1 MTYIIQFLQIYFYIF
16 EQKSVILLNKN
27 LGNCKECIKKKEK
40 IQQIGVK
47 STKKRKN
54 VLKFYKIGKVFVQ
67 IHNKN
72 SWEKCRTVQTL
83 CNDWTEKKIYV
94 IIAKSGKRNN
104 KYHN

>member
-40 IQQIGVK
+40 IQQIGIKV
-47 STKKRKN
+47 TKNIKN

-67 IHNKN
+67 IHNK
-72 SWEKCRTVQTL
+72 SCLDRWKKCKDRAMTGRKRRYTL
-83 CNDWTEKKIYV
+83 
-94 IIAKSGKRNN
+94 
-104 KYHN
+104 